1 MKSLFV
7 REGESVQWD
16 VATEQ
21 LDDGIDFIPTMP
33 KDIEEHKKASSKD
46 QQASFDR

>member
-16 VATEQ
+16 VAVEQ

-33 KDIEEHKKASSKD
+33 KDIEEHKKALAKD
-46 QQASFDR
+46 QETTFDK